1 MGNREILLKKIEEQ
15 EKNWE
20 TQIKDLLSEAQK
32 FGENERREFEDQI
45 GNLNKKLKVI
55 ESQITQIKDTS
66 KPWTDLGDNI
76 IHCWD
81 EIVKN
86 IDINISRL
94 KK

>member
-1 MGNREILLKKIEEQ
+1 MGNREVLLKKIEEQ

-20 TQIKDLLSEAQK
+20 AQIKDLLSAAQK
-32 FGENERREFEDQI
+32 FKDKERREFEDQI
-45 GNLNKKLKVI
+45 GNLNKKLKII
-55 ESQITQIKDTS
+55 ESQITQIKDS
-66 KPWTDLGDNI
+66 SIPWTDLGDSI